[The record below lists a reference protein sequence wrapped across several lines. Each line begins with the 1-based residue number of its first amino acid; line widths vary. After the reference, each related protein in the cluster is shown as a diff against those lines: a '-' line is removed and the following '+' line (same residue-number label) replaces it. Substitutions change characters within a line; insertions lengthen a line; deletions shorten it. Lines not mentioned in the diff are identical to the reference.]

1 MNTNPT
7 HTKWITRGGIAVAV
21 LAGAYV
27 AAWFATAKV
36 VRDGTRAWLAQ
47 QQGGGLTIATGEWQ
61 TAGFPGRIVI
71 TVPDVV
77 ATTPVSAGGWEFRSP
92 RVVIS
97 TAALGFHRLTVD
109 VAGTHTLAY
118 GDAPRTALLIAAEDA
133 RAVIGLAWGGRLRHS
148 TLTATQLTVR
158 TTQDGAPLVRI
169 GSGRVDAEILDT
181 DTVPST
187 SPTLPPTARAEMEA
201 RDVAMPPS
209 VLPLDAPIA
218 RAALTAELT
227 GSLTPGALPQVLDV
241 WRAGGGTV
249 EIRSAALD
257 WAPIRVAG
265 SGTFALDEK
274 LQPTGAAS
282 LRVQG
287 GAELMDGLAKAGIL
301 SAQAASVARLGLAL
315 LMRPNAAGVQE
326 LAVPLTLQDRAVSAG
341 PLQLGTLREIA
352 WPPLAVP

>member
-1 MNTNPT
+1 MNTNT
-7 HTKWITRGGIAVAV
+7 TKRQWLKRGGIAVAV
-21 LAGAYV
+21 LAGLYV
-27 AAWFATAKV
+27 AAWFATANV
-36 VRDGTRAWLAQ
+36 VRDGARAWLAQ
-47 QQGGGLTIATGEWQ
+47 QQGGGLTIATGDWR

-77 ATTPVSAGGWEFRSP
+77 ATAPVSAGGWVWRSP
-92 RVVIS
+92 RILLS
-97 TAALGFHRLTVD
+97 TTALAFHHLTVD
-109 VAGTHTLAY
+109 FAGMHTLGY
-118 GDAPRTALLIAAEDA
+118 GDAPGGTVLLAADEA
-133 RAVIGLAWGGRLRHS
+133 RADIALAWGGRLRRS

-158 TTQDGAPLVRI
+158 LTQDGAPLVRI
-169 GSGRVDAEILDT
+169 GSGRVDAEVLDK
-181 DTVPST
+181 DGAPST
-187 SPTLPPTARAEMEA
+187 SPTLAPTARVELEA
-201 RDVAMPPS
+201 RDVSLPPGLMP
-209 VLPLDAPIA
+209 LETPIV

-227 GSLTPGALPQVLDV
+227 GTWSAGSLPQVLDL

-287 GAELMDGLAKAGIL
+287 GAELMDGLAKAGVL

-326 LAVPLTLQDRAVSAG
+326 LNVPLTLQDRAVSAG
-341 PLQLGTLREIA
+341 PLQLGTLREIT